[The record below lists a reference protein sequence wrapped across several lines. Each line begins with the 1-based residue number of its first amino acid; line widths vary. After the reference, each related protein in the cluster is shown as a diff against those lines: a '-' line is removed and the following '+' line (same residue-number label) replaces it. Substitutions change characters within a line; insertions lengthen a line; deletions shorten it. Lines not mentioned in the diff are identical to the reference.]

1 MSIRPDDESAIYDLG
16 CLYSVQ
22 KNKSEALA
30 YLHKAIV
37 LNPDEWKIK
46 IKTDTFF
53 EWLWEDVDFL
63 ALVQA

>member
-1 MSIRPDDESAIYDLG
+1 MNLLFMIWVVCIVY
-16 CLYSVQ
+16 
-22 KNKSEALA
+22 KKKSEALA

-53 EWLWEDVDFL
+53 EWLWEDIDFL